1 MSDDILIVRDGEV
14 YRVLFGHLRLS
25 SMLSETNETFV
36 NVKGEGQARVIK
48 TTKGLRVDKD
58 SLQLP
63 LLQS

>member
-25 SMLSETNETFV
+25 SMLSKSDETFV
-36 NVKGEGQARVIK
+36 NIKGEGPARVIK
-48 TTKGLRVDKD
+48 TSKGLQIDKD

>member
-25 SMLSETNETFV
+25 SMLSESNETFV
-36 NVKGEGQARVIK
+36 NVKGEGQAKVIK
-48 TTKGLRVDKD
+48 TNKGLLVHKD
-58 SLQLP
+58 SQQLP